1 MTEARYKM
9 ALQAILMLS
18 GDGFWASARAIA
30 RAALE
35 GVEHDNTK

>member
-1 MTEARYKM
+1 MNEARYKM

-30 RAALE
+30 KAALE
-35 GVEHDNTK
+35 GAVNDSTK